1 MWSPLPNRQ
10 RLLMRDVEGGPS
22 EDMRNPGVRSTDP
35 AERAHSQDLPSLL
48 MDGLRP
54 DLPEVYATLLSRS
67 RELSLAAWRV
77 RLAGLHL
84 SPDALLSMD
93 RIRVVVGELDG
104 QRLAAEAE
112 GMALSAHRS
121 GTVQALLK
129 LLMEDRLLVRAAPL
143 GGWSPDFSL
152 FLGERTSTTL
162 LLGPHWLERPFPHRG
177 PALASLHSGPEVAR
191 VEGRFEEL
199 WEGAHDV
206 KAAVLRM
213 LTEAAR
219 RGTEAAAP

>member
-1 MWSPLPNRQ
+1 MVNI
-10 RLLMRDVEGGPS
+10 EGDS
-22 EDMRNPGVRSTDP
+22 RNSGVRSTSPVEQTDP
-35 AERAHSQDLPSLL
+35 CDLPSLL
-48 MDGLRP
+48 VDRLRP
-54 DLPEVYATLLSRS
+54 DFPEIYATLLSRS
-67 RELSLAAWRV
+67 RELNLAAWRI

-84 SPDALLSMD
+84 NPGALLSLD

-112 GMALSAHRS
+112 GMVLSARRS
-121 GTVQALLK
+121 GTVRALLK

-152 FLGERTSTTL
+152 FHGDRSSTTL

-177 PALASLHSGPEVAR
+177 PALASLHSGPEVDQ
-191 VEGRFEEL
+191 VKERFEEL

-206 KAAVLRM
+206 RAAVLRT

-219 RGTEAAAP
+219 RGAEATAP